1 MSSRS
6 GSTSDFELGWLL
18 RGDDVLAAVESRR
31 GVTTGSSR
39 GVAVVRPPAL
49 VHTMSCPTALDLAWC
64 SGGASRLEVRRTS
77 RVGPKRVAPPFLRG
91 VLVVAPAGSF
101 ERWQLRVGDRLEISC
116 G

>member
-31 GVTTGSSR
+31 SVTTGSLR
-39 GVAVVRPPAL
+39 GVAVVRSPGL
-49 VHTMSCPTALDLAWC
+49 VHTMGCPTALDLAWC
-64 SGGASRLEVRRTS
+64 SGDASRVEVRRTS
-77 RVGPKRVAPPFLRG
+77 RVARGRVAPPILRG
-91 VLVVAPAGSF
+91 VLLVAAAGSF
-101 ERWQLRVGDRLEISC
+101 ERWQLRAGDCLEIRC